1 MATRRTVPPQP
12 QPANLTI
19 EQMKVG
25 ITRLNRRIAELE
37 ALDPNS
43 VQQRRA
49 PEVNA
54 LQTSIEESLSAVFGH
69 GTVEYNRY
77 RRAAMFDWGPV
88 DATPDWITARS
99 GGMGYEDHGQ
109 NFRVYLAKSKEDAI
123 ALLRQAVRGLEEEI
137 GDRGDLAAPID
148 MAPTIISP
156 AHNRKVFVVHGR
168 EDGPREAV
176 ARFLERLGFQP
187 IILHEQAN
195 QGRTVIE
202 KVEDH
207 SDVGFAVIILTP
219 DDMGN
224 LKGEEPQPRA
234 RQNVLLELGYFIG
247 KLTRK
252 RVCTLKVGK
261 LEIPS
266 DWRGVVDEP
275 YDAGGGWRQ
284 TLARELE
291 AAEYEIDWN
300 RVMRS

>member
-1 MATRRTVPPQP
+1 MSGAQLDAAVLTGADLRNANLRGAGFRNARLGSALLVGTSLRSADLRGAYLRLAKLDDADLSDANLDGAEGLTQP
-12 QPANLTI
+12 Q
-19 EQMKVG
+19 
-25 ITRLNRRIAELE
+25 
-37 ALDPNS
+37 
-43 VQQRRA
+43 
-49 PEVNA
+49 
-54 LQTSIEESLSAVFGH
+54 
-69 GTVEYNRY
+69 
-77 RRAAMFDWGPV
+77 
-88 DATPDWITARS
+88 
-99 GGMGYEDHGQ
+99 
-109 NFRVYLAKSKEDAI
+109 SKEDAI

-148 MAPTIISP
+148 IALTIISP

-168 EDGPREAV
+168 EEGPREAV

-224 LKGEEPQPRA
+224 LRGEEPRPRA

-252 RVCTLKVGK
+252 RVCTLKVGE

-275 YDAGGGWRQ
+275 YDTGGGWRQ

-300 RVMRS
+300 KVMRS